1 MLGKIKGKTRKGRQ
15 RLGWIESISG
25 AANINLKGRQKAVMD
40 KRICRAEVHEVT
52 EGWIRINDCTA
63 ATSQPDYFCK

>member
-15 RLGWIESISG
+15 RLRWIQSISG
-25 AANINLKGRQKAVMD
+25 AMNINLKGRQKAVID

-52 EGWIRINDCTA
+52 ESWIGNDCTT
-63 ATSQPDYFCK
+63 ATSQPDYLCK